1 MNKELYDQL
10 LKAAA
15 FLVGKNMYAE
25 ERQKKKKELLKISKK
40 EDNLKK
46 QIDKKPNS
54 IIRIIL
60 VPTLMFFFVCGPL
73 GAALFMVGCLLFMS
87 EGFSYA
93 FLVGVLFLVGLIAF
107 LAPLIV
113 PIVMVTKNI
122 KHKPKA
128 QKAYDHYYNTTYLPE
143 RNRLNDELDRLDI
156 SETDWTKENKRL
168 LEFLP
173 HDYRELVA
181 VSFMMNAVK
190 NCRADTLKEAVNLFE
205 EEKHHWAQMQALQQ
219 VAQIQTEYYQ
229 LTLAELERNSA
240 VLEDIRYMETIN
252 YISNN
257 YNRIYN

>member
-10 LKAAA
+10 LKATA

-25 ERQKKKKELLKISKK
+25 ARQKKKKELLKIGKK

-46 QIDKKPNS
+46 EIDKKPNS
-54 IIRIIL
+54 IISIIL
-60 VPTLMFFFVCGPL
+60 VPILMFFFVCGPL
-73 GAALFMVGCLLFMS
+73 GAALFLVGSIYMS
-87 EGFSYA
+87 EGS
-93 FLVGVLFLVGLIAF
+93 FLVGVFFLVGLIAF
-107 LAPLIV
+107 LVPLIV
-113 PIVMVTKNI
+113 PIVMVIKNI

-143 RNRLNDELDRLDI
+143 RNRLNDELNRLDI

-173 HDYRELVA
+173 HDYREIVA

-205 EEKHHWAQMQALQQ
+205 EEKRHWAQMQALQQ

-257 YNRIYN
+257 YN